1 MGRTHLKKGD
11 EILLTGME
19 HHANIV
25 PWQIVAEQTGA
36 LIKVIPVNES
46 SEIDTEAF
54 DSLIENKLESLQSAK
69 SQTP

>member
-1 MGRTHLKKGD
+1 MGKNSPKKGN

-46 SEIDTEAF
+46 SQR
-54 DSLIENKLESLQSAK
+54 LILRLLII
-69 SQTP
+69 